1 MEKKHGKIRTFLG
14 GLWEYVLANI
24 LDMKGRL
31 DTGRIGQF
39 IGMVSLTGM
48 STWATWQLLVYKEA
62 KGGMDPDRLKL
73 FSIVAAF
80 PLALASMKDFARA
93 SGTVVPAKTRLPDTG
108 LWGFVKR
115 NLLDEF
121 GRINIERIG
130 HIFGMVNLAVIAI
143 YLQYALYRNLPVDL
157 ALATTL
163 SADSGFPMLLYRVKE
178 WFAKKA
184 PALVETV
191 TGKAEKEEAGKSEVP
206 AEEEP

>member
-1 MEKKHGKIRTFLG
+1 MEKQHGKIRSFFEG
-14 GLWEYVLANI
+14 VWEYFLANI

-93 SGTVVPAKTRLPDTG
+93 SGTAVPANTRLPDTG
-108 LWGFVKR
+108 FWGFIKR
-115 NLLDEF
+115 NLLDDY

-130 HIFGMVNLAVIAI
+130 HIFGMVNLAVIAV
-143 YLQYALYRNLPVDL
+143 YLQYALYRNMSVDL

-184 PALVETV
+184 PALVEAT
-191 TGKAEKEEAGKSEVP
+191 TKTEKEEKPTNAGV
-206 AEEEP
+206 EEDT